1 MDTLVKFGPKEATR
15 EQRQALSDRVAALNA
30 TQDRKLSPFAEQL
43 SQRYIDGELSLA
55 EVNAQLDA
63 HYQAQTQAPTLV
75 PARGADGIAVVAPR
89 PVPAVAK
96 ARSLSH

>member
-15 EQRQALSDRVAALNA
+15 EQRQALSDRAAALNA

-43 SQRYIDGELSLA
+43 SQRYINGELSLA

-63 HYQAQTQAPTLV
+63 HYQAQAQTQTPVPT
-75 PARGADGIAVVAPR
+75 RGADGILAVVPR
-89 PVPAVAK
+89 PAPTVAK

>member
-15 EQRQALSDRVAALNA
+15 EQRQALSDRAAALNA

-43 SQRYIDGELSLA
+43 SQRYINGELSLA

-63 HYQAQTQAPTLV
+63 HYQAQTQKPIPT
-75 PARGADGIAVVAPR
+75 RGADSILAVAPR
-89 PVPAVAK
+89 PAPAVAK

>member
-15 EQRQALSDRVAALNA
+15 EQRQALSDRAAALNA

-43 SQRYIDGELSLA
+43 SQRYINGELSLA

-63 HYQAQTQAPTLV
+63 HYKAQTPVPT
-75 PARGADGIAVVAPR
+75 RGADGTRAVVPKPAPT
-89 PVPAVAK
+89 VAK

>member
-1 MDTLVKFGPKEATR
+1 MDTLVKFGLKEATR

-43 SQRYIDGELSLA
+43 SRRYINGELSLA

-63 HYQAQTQAPTLV
+63 YYQTPAQAPV
-75 PARGADGIAVVAPR
+75 PTRGADGILAVPPRQAPAVV
-89 PVPAVAK
+89 K

>member
-15 EQRQALSDRVAALNA
+15 EQRQALSDRAAALNA

-43 SQRYIDGELSLA
+43 SQLYINGEMSLA
-55 EVNAQLDA
+55 EVNTQLDA
-63 HYQAQTQAPTLV
+63 HYQAQTQAPV
-75 PARGADGIAVVAPR
+75 PTRGADGIQVISPR
-89 PVPAVAK
+89 SVPAVAK

>member
-15 EQRQALSDRVAALNA
+15 EQRQALSDRAAALNA
-30 TQDRKLSPFAEQL
+30 TQDRKLTPFAEQL
-43 SQRYIDGELSLA
+43 SQRYINGELSLA

-63 HYQAQTQAPTLV
+63 HYRAQTQAPV
-75 PARGADGIAVVAPR
+75 PTRGSDGILAVAPR
-89 PVPAVAK
+89 PTPAVAK

>member
-15 EQRQALSDRVAALNA
+15 EQRQALSDRAAALNA

-43 SQRYIDGELSLA
+43 SQRYINGELSLA

-63 HYQAQTQAPTLV
+63 HYQAQTQKPIPT
-75 PARGADGIAVVAPR
+75 RGADGILAVAPR
-89 PVPAVAK
+89 PDPAVTK

>member
-43 SQRYIDGELSLA
+43 SQRYINGELSLA

-63 HYQAQTQAPTLV
+63 HYQAPKQV
-75 PARGADGIAVVAPR
+75 PVLTRGDDGIQGVSPR
-89 PVPAVAK
+89 PVPVVAK